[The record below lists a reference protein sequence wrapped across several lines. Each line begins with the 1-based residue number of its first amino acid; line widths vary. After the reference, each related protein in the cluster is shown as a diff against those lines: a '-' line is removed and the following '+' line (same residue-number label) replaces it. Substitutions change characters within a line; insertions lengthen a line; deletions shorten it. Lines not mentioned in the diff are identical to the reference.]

1 MRILTP
7 NLISTAI
14 ADTIIIHNPDLNEK
28 KDDIRYGLEWMISG
42 LIQVT
47 LTIMAAIPFG
57 VVSEAI
63 VILISG
69 AALRMFSGGAH
80 ANSYFKCL
88 FLSLFQIIVLSL
100 IVTYTPNLNEYNDV
114 FLFLIVISGITVFIK
129 APVLNKK
136 KNMFNTKE
144 KRKLKYLSVF
154 TFGILVASAYLPF
167 LSDFTYCIW
176 LSLILQSFTLTF
188 LWEKIL
194 SYGGNFKYK

>member
-1 MRILTP
+1 MRIHTP
-7 NLISTAI
+7 NSISTTM
-14 ADTIIIHNPDLNEK
+14 ADTIIIHNPDLNGK

-42 LIQVT
+42 LIQVI
-47 LTIMAAIPFG
+47 LTIMTAIPFG

-80 ANSYFKCL
+80 AHSYFKCL
-88 FLSLFQIIVLSL
+88 FLSLFQIIGLSL
-100 IVTYTPNLNEYNDV
+100 IVAYTPNLHEYTYV
-114 FLFLIVISGITVFIK
+114 FLFLIVISCITVFIN
-129 APVLNKK
+129 APVLHKK
-136 KNMFNTKE
+136 RNMFNTKE
-144 KRKLKYLSVF
+144 KRKLKYLSLF
-154 TFGILVASAYLPF
+154 TFGMLAVSGYLPF
-167 LSDFTYCIW
+167 LSDFKYCIW